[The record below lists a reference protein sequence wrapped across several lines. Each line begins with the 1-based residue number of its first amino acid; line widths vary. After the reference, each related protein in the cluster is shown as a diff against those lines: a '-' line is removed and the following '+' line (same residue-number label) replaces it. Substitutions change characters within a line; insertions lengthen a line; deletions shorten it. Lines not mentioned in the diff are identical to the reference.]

1 MPCVLVTGSNRNLGL
16 GFARHYAAAGWRVIA
31 TCRNMEKAGD
41 LEEIAKET
49 DGKLSVHHMDV
60 ADRAS
65 IRALAG
71 ELAGHP
77 IDALI
82 NNAANLGKHRA
93 TAFGETDYSEWG
105 EIFAVNTFGPMMVAE
120 AFAANVAA
128 SGRRVIATVSSRLG
142 GEPTYGMVPYHISKT
157 ALNQVVMQ
165 IALAL
170 RERGVISVAL
180 HPGWVQNDISGARA
194 ILTPDK
200 SAAMLAK
207 VISGLT
213 MADTGTFVEPDG
225 SALPLITQQFTDKPY
240 SMPKGR
246 PA

>member
-1 MPCVLVTGSNRNLGL
+1 MPCVLVTGSKRNLGL

-31 TCRNMEKAGD
+31 TCRNLEKAGD
-41 LEEIAKET
+41 LEKIAKET
-49 DGKLSVHHMDV
+49 DGKLSVHHMDM

-71 ELAGHP
+71 ELAGLP
-77 IDALI
+77 IDVLI
-82 NNAANLGKHRA
+82 NNAAIMGKHRA

-105 EIFAVNTFGPMMVAE
+105 EIFAVNTFGPLMVAE
-120 AFAANVAA
+120 GFAANVAA

-170 RERGVISVAL
+170 RERGIISVAL
-180 HPGWVQNDISGARA
+180 HPGWVQNDIMPHA
-194 ILTPDK
+194 ILTPDE

-207 VISGLT
+207 VIGGLT

-240 SMPKGR
+240 SRPKSRLG
-246 PA
+246 